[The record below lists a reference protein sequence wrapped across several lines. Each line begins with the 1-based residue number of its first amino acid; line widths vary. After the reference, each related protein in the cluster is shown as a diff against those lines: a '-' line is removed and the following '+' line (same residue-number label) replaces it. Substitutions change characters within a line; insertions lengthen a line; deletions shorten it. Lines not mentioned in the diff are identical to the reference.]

1 MLYDLYDFSL
11 FSTFPLIVTFSY
23 QGILYLIGYV
33 FSLASNIIWLITLT
47 NSVDETN
54 GCIKALKKE
63 IHEKL
68 LATEEK
74 QERRVLKFLRHRVED
89 LNPMNANGYFTI
101 DKTTLTS
108 MLSVR
113 LGIQHFKYRN
123 KIFNTTTNYCQL
135 DVHYRLGAVCDINK
149 SSGTMH

>member
-1 MLYDLYDFSL
+1 MTFLF
-11 FSTFPLIVTFSY
+11 FSTFPLIVTFSS

-54 GCIKALKKE
+54 GCVKALKKE
-63 IHEKL
+63 IQEKL
-68 LATEEK
+68 LGTEEK

-89 LNPMNANGYFTI
+89 LKPMNANGYFTI

-113 LGIQHFKYRN
+113 
-123 KIFNTTTNYCQL
+123 
-135 DVHYRLGAVCDINK
+135 
-149 SSGTMH
+149 

>member
-1 MLYDLYDFSL
+1 MTFLF

-54 GCIKALKKE
+54 GCVKALKTE
-63 IHEKL
+63 IQEKL
-68 LATEEK
+68 LVTEEK

-89 LNPMNANGYFTI
+89 LKPMNASGYFTI

-113 LGIQHFKYRN
+113 
-123 KIFNTTTNYCQL
+123 
-135 DVHYRLGAVCDINK
+135 
-149 SSGTMH
+149 

>member
-47 NSVDETN
+47 NSVDESN

-63 IHEKL
+63 IQEKL

-74 QERRVLKFLRHRVED
+74 QERRVLKFLRYRVED
-89 LNPMNANGYFTI
+89 LVLAM
-101 DKTTLTS
+101 S
-108 MLSVR
+108 S
-113 LGIQHFKYRN
+113 
-123 KIFNTTTNYCQL
+123 IFNLQKLTTCRTL
-135 DVHYRLGAVCDINK
+135 RL
-149 SSGTMH
+149 SQS